1 MTFEENNTLLY
12 KAIEDY
18 SFFTKNQKK
27 LFLIM
32 VKMAVDFELAATIS
46 DLQKASS
53 VTRATIS
60 NAIIFF
66 DKNGF
71 IELLDIRG
79 SKFSGCKLKPSKLN
93 EIIAHYKNKKSV
105 LENK

>member
-53 VTRATIS
+53 VQ
-60 NAIIFF
+60 
-66 DKNGF
+66 
-71 IELLDIRG
+71 ELLFLMPLSFLIKMG
-79 SKFSGCKLKPSKLN
+79 L
-93 EIIAHYKNKKSV
+93 
-105 LENK
+105 